1 MESQYDRE
9 EAGWQEAQRLAQ
21 ELETYLGPLL
31 VWLDALLDKRLVRT
45 FVEGIAAIIRFRNR
59 AQGLCLSELGS
70 YLHEGKSAP
79 AGTKRLGNLLRAFGW
94 DKKLIERYLWMK
106 ADERIEEL
114 EKSGEEALNVWD
126 ESVIEK
132 TESEKTEGLCAVKS
146 SKAVRLRKQRKGV
159 WNPPTGKPI
168 TVLGMEWIGMLLL
181 GMHGVPVV
189 ATMRW
194 WTRKGKE
201 ASTQREQEKQLAW
214 EVAGRWGRRV
224 IHIFDRGYVGGP
236 WLEYLCMLKLR
247 FVIRWKHGH
256 KFWDKEG
263 NEKKLWE
270 IARGKRSVAS
280 KEVWDVQK
288 RCWRKMSVVALPVR
302 HAKYAGPLWLVV
314 GRMKKEPWYLITNE
328 PIETVEDMWKV
339 IFAYARRWQIEM
351 MFRYGKSELAME
363 SPRMRKWEDR
373 EKLLLMVT
381 LVYAYLLSLLS
392 PAFSK
397 AREWLLRQYCHRTG
411 KRCREAK
418 LPLYRLR
425 WALSRF
431 WNEHRPVFRFTF
443 LAKPDLSNRCSKSPG

>member
-194 WTRKGKE
+194 WT
-201 ASTQREQEKQLAW
+201 
-214 EVAGRWGRRV
+214 
-224 IHIFDRGYVGGP
+224 
-236 WLEYLCMLKLR
+236 
-247 FVIRWKHGH
+247 
-256 KFWDKEG
+256 
-263 NEKKLWE
+263 
-270 IARGKRSVAS
+270 S

-363 SPRMRKWEDR
+363 GRTPLSGDRAQPRFLFLESQKSKIGRRGIASYTLGQAWNRKRGSQFLQPIFFD
-373 EKLLLMVT
+373 
-381 LVYAYLLSLLS
+381 
-392 PAFSK
+392 F
-397 AREWLLRQYCHRTG
+397 G
-411 KRCREAK
+411 KKIRRDFVGEN
-418 LPLYRLR
+418 LPQTP
-425 WALSRF
+425 SMI
-431 WNEHRPVFRFTF
+431 
-443 LAKPDLSNRCSKSPG
+443 G